1 MQITLMIDGE
11 EKVFQAPFVKGRML
25 REAIKLSKSS
35 NFDDLDVEDLD
46 ALVGYVVRVYDEQFD
61 IDQFYDGISSEKL
74 IPTITETIQQVVG
87 TVAVPT
93 EQVGENK
100 ETEAQAI
107 GEVKN

>member
-46 ALVGYVVRVYDEQFD
+46 ALVGYVVRVYDNQFD

-74 IPTITETIQQVVG
+74 IPVITETIQKVVG
-87 TVAVPT
+87 TVAAPN

-100 ETEAQAI
+100 ATETQAI

>member
-1 MQITLMIDGE
+1 MQITLMVDGE

-87 TVAVPT
+87 TVAVPN
-93 EQVGENK
+93 EQVCENK

>member
-1 MQITLMIDGE
+1 MQITLMVDGE

-87 TVAVPT
+87 TVAVPN

-100 ETEAQAI
+100 ETEAQEI

>member
-87 TVAVPT
+87 TVAVPN
-93 EQVGENK
+93 EQE
-100 ETEAQAI
+100 I
-107 GEVKN
+107 GRAHV